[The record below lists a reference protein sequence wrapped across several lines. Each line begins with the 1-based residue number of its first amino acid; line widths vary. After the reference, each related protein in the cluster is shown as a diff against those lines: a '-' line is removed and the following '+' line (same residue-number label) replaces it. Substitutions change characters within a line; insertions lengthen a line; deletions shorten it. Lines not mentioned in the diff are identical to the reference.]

1 MKRCTYCDQYGHTA
15 GSCPRRG
22 AVGWHIA
29 SAAAI
34 AATLLMLGCSGQP
47 VPPSQIRQ
55 PATRLMAAPEPLPT
69 VMAGDDLVYHYL
81 ALRRQYS
88 RETARL
94 KSLQGYVR
102 LSRGG

>member
-15 GSCPRRG
+15 GQCPRRG
-22 AVGWHIA
+22 IVAWNLAWV
-29 SAAAI
+29 AI
-34 AATLLMLGCSGQP
+34 TLSTLGLIGCSGQP

-55 PATRLMAAPEPLPT
+55 PSARLMAEPAPLPT